1 VKLLLRLI
9 RFSRAD
15 FFALL
20 GCATVIFCLLPV
32 PLGLVTRAVFNGI
45 SGSAHGLDIWTAIA
59 VLAIVQAAQVLGEL
73 ALSFPWSG
81 LQQRTHSLFQHNLFA
96 GMLRGYGR
104 HGLTQSPA
112 DAITRFR
119 DEPQTITS
127 GSLDALCDLIGRVL
141 FAVVAAGIMWQIS
154 PGATVAAFAPV
165 LVSAAMTEALGHR
178 AARYGAEARQ
188 ATSRISAFI
197 GELMAAQ
204 IAVTAANGTERA
216 VGRLQKMG
224 EHRRRLAV
232 RDSVFSQSLD
242 SLNFHVVHIGTGAVL
257 LVAAVAIRAK
267 TFSVGDF
274 ALFVIFLDQLT
285 YLPAEVG
292 RLITELKQ
300 TEKAMDRMHA
310 LIPGESRLAIAH
322 PVPIVLDGVP
332 PIALPLPYRDPLERL
347 QVSDLT
353 YRYKDTDRGI
363 GKVSFVLDRG
373 TFTVVTGRVG
383 SGKTTL
389 LHTLLGLL
397 PRQEGQIRWN
407 NQAIDDPAG
416 FLVPPHAAF
425 TPQVPRLFSDALKDN
440 VLLGRLVKPDALQAA
455 LHASVLEVDLD
466 SFDEGLD
473 TKVGPRGVKLSGG
486 QVQRAAAARM
496 FVSDPEFLVIDDL
509 SSALDAETEGEV
521 WRRLRERRGT
531 ITCLVVSHRPA
542 ALRTAD
548 QILVMDDGRVVARG
562 TLIELLG
569 QSSLMRSLWQSGP
582 VGAQGALAP
591 GEVWMTSS

>member
-1 VKLLLRLI
+1 VKLLSKLI
-9 RFSRAD
+9 RFSPAD

-20 GCATVIFCLLPV
+20 GCATVIFCLLPI

-59 VLAIVQAAQVLGEL
+59 VLAVVQGAQVLGEL
-73 ALSFPWSG
+73 ALSLPWSS

-104 HGLTQSPA
+104 HGLTQPPA
-112 DAITRFR
+112 DAIARFR

-141 FAVVAAGIMWQIS
+141 FAIVAGVIMWRIN

-165 LVSAAMTEALGHR
+165 LVSAALTDALGHR

-204 IAVTAANGTERA
+204 TALTAANATERA
-216 VGRLQKMG
+216 VARLQKMG
-224 EHRRRLAV
+224 EDRRRVAV

-267 TFSVGDF
+267 SFSLGDF

-285 YLPAEVG
+285 YLPAEIG

-300 TEKAMDRMHA
+300 TEKSIDRMHA
-310 LIPGESRLAIAH
+310 LVPGEERLAIAQ
-322 PVPIVLDGVP
+322 PVPIVVDGVA
-332 PIALPLPYRDPLERL
+332 PIALRLPDRDPLERL
-347 QVSDLT
+347 QVSDLS
-353 YRYKDTDRGI
+353 YRHKSTDRGI
-363 GKVSFVLDRG
+363 ERVSLVLERG
-373 TFTVVTGRVG
+373 SFTVVTGRVG

-397 PRQEGQIRWN
+397 PQPEGQISWN
-407 NQAIDDPAG
+407 NRPIDDPAG
-416 FLVPPHAAF
+416 FFVPPQAAF

-440 VLLGRLVKPDALQAA
+440 LLLGRLVEPDTLQAA

-466 SFDEGLD
+466 SFDAGLD
-473 TKVGPRGVKLSGG
+473 TMVGPRGIKLSGG
-486 QVQRAAAARM
+486 QIQRAAAARM
-496 FVSDPEFLVIDDL
+496 FVSDPELLVIDDL
-509 SSALDAETEGEV
+509 SSSLDAETEAEL
-521 WRRLRERRGT
+521 WRRLRKRRGT

-542 ALRTAD
+542 ALRIAD
-548 QILVMDDGRVVARG
+548 QILVMDDGTVVTSG
-562 TLIELLG
+562 TLDELLAR
-569 QSSLMRSLWQSGP
+569 SPLMRSLWQSGP
-582 VGAQGALAP
+582 VARG
-591 GEVWMTSS
+591 VSSPV

>member
-1 VKLLLRLI
+1 MKLLVKLI

-20 GCATVIFCLLPV
+20 GCATVLFCLLPI

-59 VLAIVQAAQVLGEL
+59 VLAVVQAAQVLGEL

-96 GMLRGYGR
+96 GLLRGYGR
-104 HGLTQSPA
+104 HGLTQPPA
-112 DAITRFR
+112 DAIARFR
-119 DEPQTITS
+119 DEPQAITS

-141 FAVVAAGIMWQIS
+141 FAVVAGIIMWQIN

-165 LVSAAMTEALGHR
+165 IVSAVMTDALGNR

-188 ATSRISAFI
+188 ATSRTSAFI

-204 IAVTAANGTERA
+204 IAVTAANATERA
-216 VGRLQKMG
+216 VARLQQMG

-257 LVAAVAIRAK
+257 LVAAVGIRAK

-285 YLPAEVG
+285 YLPAEIG

-300 TEKAMDRMHA
+300 TDKAMDRMHA
-310 LIPGESRLAIAH
+310 LIPGEERLAIAH

-332 PIALPLPYRDPLERL
+332 PIAVPLPHRDPLERL
-347 QVSDLT
+347 QVSDLG
-353 YRYKDTDRGI
+353 YRYQDTDRGI
-363 GKVSFVLDRG
+363 TKVSLVLERG
-373 TFTVVTGRVG
+373 MFTVVTGRVG

-397 PRQEGQIRWN
+397 PRHEGQILWN
-407 NQAIDDPAG
+407 SEPIDDPAA
-416 FLVPPHAAF
+416 FFVPPHAAF
-425 TPQVPRLFSDALKDN
+425 APQVPRLFSDALKDN
-440 VLLGRLVKPDALQAA
+440 LLLGRTVKPNTLQAA

-466 SFDEGLD
+466 SFNEGLD
-473 TKVGPRGVKLSGG
+473 TMVGPRGVKLSGG
-486 QVQRAAAARM
+486 QIQRVAAARM
-496 FVSDPEFLVIDDL
+496 FVSDPELLVIDDL
-509 SSALDAETEGEV
+509 SSALDAETEAEL

-542 ALRTAD
+542 ALRIAD
-548 QILVMDDGRVVARG
+548 QILVMDDGTVVARG
-562 TLIELLG
+562 TLDELLG

-582 VGAQGALAP
+582 VVADGVTGRR
-591 GEVWMTSS
+591 